1 MENLSLENNENKID
15 ESRLNELMD
24 MCKSAYPD
32 IDPYFI
38 WVYSVEH
45 LLQEQGIEA
54 NEEYKQEIIKKSQ
67 EALNQKEY
75 KFKVV

>member
-1 MENLSLENNENKID
+1 MESKID
-15 ESRLNELMD
+15 ESELVKLMD
-24 MCKSAYPD
+24 VCKSAYPD

-54 NEEYKQEIIKKSQ
+54 NEEYKQEIINKAQ
-67 EALNQKEY
+67 EALNQKEFT
-75 KFKVV
+75 FKVV

>member
-1 MENLSLENNENKID
+1 MENLSLENKID

-24 MCKSAYPD
+24 MCKSEYPD

-38 WVYSVEH
+38 WVYSVDH

-54 NEEYKQEIIKKSQ
+54 NEEYKKEIVKKAQ

-75 KFKVV
+75 NFKVV